1 MSWWSTPSACRIRCS
16 HIRRR
21 ARRERSGQH
30 WSSDGGSC
38 RASWL
43 AVRFSLSLPLLRDL
57 SSADPFAE
65 TFALARIAEE
75 VGFDTA
81 TIGHHHFMPG
91 NMADPLTFLTAVAA
105 RTDTPRGGTGIFQL
119 PVHNPVRGAEQVATI
134 DQGSGGRVSPG
145 VRLGWG
151 APGDEGPRAG

>member
-1 MSWWSTPSACRIRCS
+1 MRSPIAFETRRTSSCTGGTLTWPACAIF
-16 HIRRR
+16 
-21 ARRERSGQH
+21 
-30 WSSDGGSC
+30 
-38 RASWL
+38 
-43 AVRFSLSLPLLRDL
+43 AVHPRHDAPMRFSLSLPLLRDP
-57 SSADPFAE
+57 SSPDPFRE
-65 TFALARIAEE
+65 TFELARIAEE
-75 VGFDTA
+75 AGFDTA
-81 TIGHHHFMPG
+81 TIGHHHFLPG
-91 NMADPLTFLTAVAA
+91 NMADPLTFLAAVAA